1 MRLELGSVEEQ
12 LAHYALMREDRID
25 FLKTM
30 CLLDATIRGSNSVAA
45 AVSGGSQPQKSDSAS
60 KLIEALRKELL
71 PGEEGHLEEKSKDV
85 KRILEAELAKGP
97 IHIRKVDDGS
107 KQAKS
112 KKRRG

>member
-1 MRLELGSVEEQ
+1 MRLELGSIEEQ

-30 CLLDATIRGSNSVAA
+30 ALLDATIRGSNFVAA
-45 AVSGGSQPQKSDSAS
+45 AVSGGSQPSKSDSAS
-60 KLIEALRKELL
+60 KLIESLRQELL
-71 PGEEGHLEEKSKDV
+71 PGEEQHLEEKSRDV
-85 KRILEAELAKGP
+85 KRILAAELAKGP

-107 KQAKS
+107 KKA